1 MISRNPKNGHLKIS
15 FVSDDYRIMYIR
27 IRKQISII
35 YKSMSSKIWKNVIQH
50 KCPKC
55 KCWRL
60 PEVYINESGR
70 KLKCCDRCRI
80 NNYLYTHCCHNIL
93 KKKCTQCISQII
105 EPVAISILS

>member
-1 MISRNPKNGHLKIS
+1 MSR
-15 FVSDDYRIMYIR
+15 
-27 IRKQISII
+27 
-35 YKSMSSKIWKNVIQH
+35 KIWKNILQE

-93 KKKCTQCISQII
+93 KKKCTQCISRII